1 MNGMRWLVFIVP
13 LVLVFIL
20 YALFNAIGTPQHRVR
35 SLPKGVWIAAIIV
48 LPVVGAVLWLT
59 LGSDKTA
66 PAPTP
71 RGQGPDDDAAFL
83 ERLNLERDR
92 KKMRQDALR
101 REKELEAREAAL
113 REREQAAER
122 DRQRGNT
129 GAVNPDRDSSG
140 PGQRDGGQPGSNQPG
155 SGQPGDVED
164 SDGGER
170 P

>member
-1 MNGMRWLVFIVP
+1 MRWLVFIVP

-66 PAPTP
+66 PAAAP
-71 RGQGPDDDAAFL
+71 RGKGPDDDAAFL

-92 KKMRQDALR
+92 KKMQQDALR

-113 REREQAAER
+113 REREQAADQDRRTELDESAER
-122 DRQRGNT
+122 DGDDSAENDSEGGST
-129 GAVNPDRDSSG
+129 G
-140 PGQRDGGQPGSNQPG
+140 GG
-155 SGQPGDVED
+155 
-164 SDGGER
+164 R
-170 P
+170 L

>member
-1 MNGMRWLVFIVP
+1 MRWLVFIVP

-66 PAPTP
+66 PAAAP
-71 RGQGPDDDAAFL
+71 RGKGPDDDAAFL

-92 KKMRQDALR
+92 KKMQQDALR

-113 REREQAAER
+113 REREQAADQDRRTELDESAER
-122 DRQRGNT
+122 DGDD
-129 GAVNPDRDSSG
+129 GAEN
-140 PGQRDGGQPGSNQPG
+140 
-155 SGQPGDVED
+155 D
-164 SDGGER
+164 SDGTAVESDALRWPGHG
-170 P
+170 

>member
-1 MNGMRWLVFIVP
+1 MRWLVFIVP

-66 PAPTP
+66 PAAAP
-71 RGQGPDDDAAFL
+71 RGKGPDDDAAFL

-92 KKMRQDALR
+92 KKMQQDALR

-113 REREQAAER
+113 REREQAADQDRRTER
-122 DRQRGNT
+122 DES
-129 GAVNPDRDSSG
+129 AE
-140 PGQRDGGQPGSNQPG
+140 RDGDDGAENDSEGGST
-155 SGQPGDVED
+155 
-164 SDGGER
+164 GGGR
-170 P
+170 L

>member
-1 MNGMRWLVFIVP
+1 MRWLVFIVP

-66 PAPTP
+66 PAAAP
-71 RGQGPDDDAAFL
+71 RGKGPDDDAAFL

-92 KKMRQDALR
+92 KKMQQDALR

-113 REREQAAER
+113 REREQAAGQGRQTEQDVSAER
-122 DRQRGNT
+122 DG
-129 GAVNPDRDSSG
+129 DDSAENDSEGGSESG
-140 PGQRDGGQPGSNQPG
+140 GRL
-155 SGQPGDVED
+155 
-164 SDGGER
+164 
-170 P
+170 

>member
-1 MNGMRWLVFIVP
+1 MRWLVFIVP

-66 PAPTP
+66 PAAAP
-71 RGQGPDDDAAFL
+71 RGKGPDDDAAFL

-92 KKMRQDALR
+92 KKMQQDALR

-113 REREQAAER
+113 REREQAADQDRRTER
-122 DRQRGNT
+122 DES
-129 GAVNPDRDSSG
+129 AE
-140 PGQRDGGQPGSNQPG
+140 RDGDDSAENDSEGGSE
-155 SGQPGDVED
+155 SGG
-164 SDGGER
+164 R
-170 P
+170 L

>member
-1 MNGMRWLVFIVP
+1 MRWLVFIVP

-66 PAPTP
+66 PAAAP
-71 RGQGPDDDAAFL
+71 RGKGPDDDAAFL

-92 KKMRQDALR
+92 KKMQQDALR

-113 REREQAAER
+113 REREQAADQGKSAKRDESAER
-122 DRQRGNT
+122 DGDD
-129 GAVNPDRDSSG
+129 GAENDSEGGSESG
-140 PGQRDGGQPGSNQPG
+140 GRL
-155 SGQPGDVED
+155 
-164 SDGGER
+164 
-170 P
+170 

>member
-1 MNGMRWLVFIVP
+1 MRWLVFIVP

-66 PAPTP
+66 PAAAP
-71 RGQGPDDDAAFL
+71 RGKGPDDDAVFL

-92 KKMRQDALR
+92 KKMQQDALR

-113 REREQAAER
+113 REREQAADQDRRTER
-122 DRQRGNT
+122 DESAEHDGDDGAENDSEGGST
-129 GAVNPDRDSSG
+129 G
-140 PGQRDGGQPGSNQPG
+140 GG
-155 SGQPGDVED
+155 
-164 SDGGER
+164 R
-170 P
+170 L

>member
-1 MNGMRWLVFIVP
+1 MRWLVFIVP

-48 LPVVGAVLWLT
+48 LPVVGALLWLA

-66 PAPTP
+66 PAAAP
-71 RGQGPDDDAAFL
+71 RGKGPDDDAAFL

-92 KKMRQDALR
+92 KKMQQDALR

-113 REREQAAER
+113 REREQAADQDRLTER
-122 DRQRGNT
+122 DES
-129 GAVNPDRDSSG
+129 AE
-140 PGQRDGGQPGSNQPG
+140 RDGDDGAENDSKGGST
-155 SGQPGDVED
+155 
-164 SDGGER
+164 GGGR
-170 P
+170 L

>member
-1 MNGMRWLVFIVP
+1 MRWLVFIVP

-48 LPVVGAVLWLT
+48 LPVVGALLWLT

-66 PAPTP
+66 PAAAP
-71 RGQGPDDDAAFL
+71 RGKGPDDDAAFL

-92 KKMRQDALR
+92 KKMQQDALR

-113 REREQAAER
+113 REREQAADQ
-122 DRQRGNT
+122 DRRTELDESAEHDGDDGAENDSEGGST
-129 GAVNPDRDSSG
+129 G
-140 PGQRDGGQPGSNQPG
+140 GG
-155 SGQPGDVED
+155 
-164 SDGGER
+164 R
-170 P
+170 L

>member
-1 MNGMRWLVFIVP
+1 MRWLVFIVP

-35 SLPKGVWIAAIIV
+35 SLPKGVWITAIIL

-66 PAPTP
+66 PGPAP
-71 RGQGPDDDAAFL
+71 RGKGPDDDAVFL

-92 KKMRQDALR
+92 KKMQQDALR

-113 REREQAAER
+113 REREQAADQDRRTELDKSAER
-122 DRQRGNT
+122 DGDDGAENDSEGGST
-129 GAVNPDRDSSG
+129 G
-140 PGQRDGGQPGSNQPG
+140 GG
-155 SGQPGDVED
+155 
-164 SDGGER
+164 R
-170 P
+170 L

>member
-1 MNGMRWLVFIVP
+1 MDRMRWLVFIVP

-35 SLPKGVWIAAIIV
+35 SLPKGVWITAIIV

-66 PAPTP
+66 PGPAP
-71 RGQGPDDDAAFL
+71 RGKGPDDDAVFL

-92 KKMRQDALR
+92 KKMQQDALR

-113 REREQAAER
+113 REREQAADQDRRTELDESAER
-122 DRQRGNT
+122 DGDDGAENDSEGGST
-129 GAVNPDRDSSG
+129 G
-140 PGQRDGGQPGSNQPG
+140 GG
-155 SGQPGDVED
+155 
-164 SDGGER
+164 R
-170 P
+170 L

>member
-1 MNGMRWLVFIVP
+1 MRWLVFIVP

-66 PAPTP
+66 PAAAP
-71 RGQGPDDDAAFL
+71 RGKGPDDDAAFL

-92 KKMRQDALR
+92 KKMQQDALR

-113 REREQAAER
+113 REREQAADQDRRTELDESAER
-122 DRQRGNT
+122 DGDDGAENDSEGGST
-129 GAVNPDRDSSG
+129 G
-140 PGQRDGGQPGSNQPG
+140 GG
-155 SGQPGDVED
+155 
-164 SDGGER
+164 R
-170 P
+170 L

>member
-1 MNGMRWLVFIVP
+1 MRWLVFIVP

-66 PAPTP
+66 PAAAP
-71 RGQGPDDDAAFL
+71 RGKGPDDDAAFL

-92 KKMRQDALR
+92 KKMQQDALR
-101 REKELEAREAAL
+101 K
-113 REREQAAER
+113 REQAADQ
-122 DRQRGNT
+122 DRRTELDESAEHDGDDGAENDSEGGST
-129 GAVNPDRDSSG
+129 G
-140 PGQRDGGQPGSNQPG
+140 GG
-155 SGQPGDVED
+155 
-164 SDGGER
+164 R
-170 P
+170 L

>member
-1 MNGMRWLVFIVP
+1 MRWLVFIVP

-66 PAPTP
+66 PGPAP
-71 RGQGPDDDAAFL
+71 RGKGPDDDAVFL

-92 KKMRQDALR
+92 KKMQQDALR

-113 REREQAAER
+113 REREQAADQDRRTER
-122 DRQRGNT
+122 DES
-129 GAVNPDRDSSG
+129 AE
-140 PGQRDGGQPGSNQPG
+140 RDGDDSAENDSEGGST
-155 SGQPGDVED
+155 
-164 SDGGER
+164 GGGR
-170 P
+170 L

>member
-1 MNGMRWLVFIVP
+1 MRWLVFIVP

-35 SLPKGVWIAAIIV
+35 SLPKGVWITAIIL

-66 PAPTP
+66 PGPAP
-71 RGQGPDDDAAFL
+71 RGKGPDDDAVFL

-92 KKMRQDALR
+92 KKMQQDALR

-113 REREQAAER
+113 REREQAADQ
-122 DRQRGNT
+122 DRRTELDESAEHDGDDGAENDSEGGST
-129 GAVNPDRDSSG
+129 G
-140 PGQRDGGQPGSNQPG
+140 GG
-155 SGQPGDVED
+155 
-164 SDGGER
+164 R
-170 P
+170 L

>member
-1 MNGMRWLVFIVP
+1 MRWLVFIVP

-35 SLPKGVWIAAIIV
+35 SLPKGVWITAIIV

-66 PAPTP
+66 PGPAP
-71 RGQGPDDDAAFL
+71 RGKGPDDDAVFL

-92 KKMRQDALR
+92 KKMQQDALR

-113 REREQAAER
+113 REREQAADQDRRTELDESAER
-122 DRQRGNT
+122 DGDDGAENDSEGGST
-129 GAVNPDRDSSG
+129 G
-140 PGQRDGGQPGSNQPG
+140 GG
-155 SGQPGDVED
+155 
-164 SDGGER
+164 R
-170 P
+170 L

>member
-1 MNGMRWLVFIVP
+1 MRWLVFIVP

-66 PAPTP
+66 PAAAP
-71 RGQGPDDDAAFL
+71 RGKGPDDDAAFL

-92 KKMRQDALR
+92 KKMQQDALR

-113 REREQAAER
+113 RKREQAADQ
-122 DRQRGNT
+122 DRRTELDESAEHDGDDGAENDSEGGST
-129 GAVNPDRDSSG
+129 G
-140 PGQRDGGQPGSNQPG
+140 GG
-155 SGQPGDVED
+155 
-164 SDGGER
+164 R
-170 P
+170 L

>member
-1 MNGMRWLVFIVP
+1 MRWLVFIVP

-35 SLPKGVWIAAIIV
+35 SLPKGVWITAIIL

-66 PAPTP
+66 PGPAP
-71 RGQGPDDDAAFL
+71 RGKGPDDDAVFL

-92 KKMRQDALR
+92 KKMQQDALR

-113 REREQAAER
+113 REREQAADQDRPTER
-122 DRQRGNT
+122 DKS
-129 GAVNPDRDSSG
+129 AE
-140 PGQRDGGQPGSNQPG
+140 RDGDDGAENDSEGGST
-155 SGQPGDVED
+155 
-164 SDGGER
+164 GGGR
-170 P
+170 L

>member
-1 MNGMRWLVFIVP
+1 MRWLVFIVP

-66 PAPTP
+66 PAAAP
-71 RGQGPDDDAAFL
+71 RGKGPDDDAAFL

-92 KKMRQDALR
+92 KKMQQDALR

-113 REREQAAER
+113 REREQAADQ
-122 DRQRGNT
+122 DRRTELDESAEHDGDDGAENDSEGGST
-129 GAVNPDRDSSG
+129 G
-140 PGQRDGGQPGSNQPG
+140 GG
-155 SGQPGDVED
+155 
-164 SDGGER
+164 R
-170 P
+170 L

>member
-1 MNGMRWLVFIVP
+1 MDRMRWLVFIVP

-66 PAPTP
+66 PAAAP
-71 RGQGPDDDAAFL
+71 RGKGPDDDAAFL

-92 KKMRQDALR
+92 KKMQQDALR

-113 REREQAAER
+113 REREQAADQDRRTER
-122 DRQRGNT
+122 DES
-129 GAVNPDRDSSG
+129 AE
-140 PGQRDGGQPGSNQPG
+140 RDGDDSAENDSEGGSE
-155 SGQPGDVED
+155 SGG
-164 SDGGER
+164 R
-170 P
+170 L

>member
-1 MNGMRWLVFIVP
+1 MRWLVFIVP

-66 PAPTP
+66 PAAAP
-71 RGQGPDDDAAFL
+71 RGKGPDDDAAFL

-92 KKMRQDALR
+92 KKMQQDALR

-113 REREQAAER
+113 REREQAADQDRRTER
-122 DRQRGNT
+122 DES
-129 GAVNPDRDSSG
+129 AE
-140 PGQRDGGQPGSNQPG
+140 RDGDDSAENDSEGGST
-155 SGQPGDVED
+155 
-164 SDGGER
+164 GGGR
-170 P
+170 L

>member
-1 MNGMRWLVFIVP
+1 MRWLVFIVP

-35 SLPKGVWIAAIIV
+35 SLPKGAWIAAIIV

-66 PAPTP
+66 PAAAP
-71 RGQGPDDDAAFL
+71 RGKGPDDDAAFL

-92 KKMRQDALR
+92 KKMQQDALR

-113 REREQAAER
+113 REREQAADQDRRTELDKSAER
-122 DRQRGNT
+122 DGDDGAENDSEGGST
-129 GAVNPDRDSSG
+129 G
-140 PGQRDGGQPGSNQPG
+140 GG
-155 SGQPGDVED
+155 
-164 SDGGER
+164 R
-170 P
+170 L

>member
-1 MNGMRWLVFIVP
+1 MRWLVFIVP

-66 PAPTP
+66 PVAAP
-71 RGQGPDDDAAFL
+71 RGKGPDDDAAFL

-92 KKMRQDALR
+92 KKMQQDALR

-113 REREQAAER
+113 REREQAADQDRRTELDKSAER
-122 DRQRGNT
+122 DGDDGAENDSEGGST
-129 GAVNPDRDSSG
+129 G
-140 PGQRDGGQPGSNQPG
+140 GG
-155 SGQPGDVED
+155 
-164 SDGGER
+164 R
-170 P
+170 L

>member
-1 MNGMRWLVFIVP
+1 MRWLVFIVP

-66 PAPTP
+66 PAAAP
-71 RGQGPDDDAAFL
+71 RGKGPDDDAAFL

-92 KKMRQDALR
+92 KKMQQDALR

-129 GAVNPDRDSSG
+129 GVGNPDRDMSG
-140 PGQRDGGQPGSNQPG
+140 PGQHDNGL
-155 SGQPGDVED
+155 PGDVED

>member
-1 MNGMRWLVFIVP
+1 MRWLVFIVP

-66 PAPTP
+66 PGPAP
-71 RGQGPDDDAAFL
+71 RGKGPDDDAVFL

-92 KKMRQDALR
+92 KKMQQDALR

-113 REREQAAER
+113 REREQAADQ
-122 DRQRGNT
+122 DRRTELDESAEHDGDDDAENDSEGGST
-129 GAVNPDRDSSG
+129 G
-140 PGQRDGGQPGSNQPG
+140 GG
-155 SGQPGDVED
+155 
-164 SDGGER
+164 R
-170 P
+170 L

>member
-1 MNGMRWLVFIVP
+1 MDRMRWLVFIVP

-66 PAPTP
+66 PAAAP
-71 RGQGPDDDAAFL
+71 RGKGPDDDAAFL

-92 KKMRQDALR
+92 KKMQQDALR

-113 REREQAAER
+113 RKREQAADQ
-122 DRQRGNT
+122 DRRTELDESAEHDGDDGAENDSEGGST
-129 GAVNPDRDSSG
+129 G
-140 PGQRDGGQPGSNQPG
+140 GG
-155 SGQPGDVED
+155 
-164 SDGGER
+164 R
-170 P
+170 L

>member
-1 MNGMRWLVFIVP
+1 MRWLVFIVP

-66 PAPTP
+66 PAAAP
-71 RGQGPDDDAAFL
+71 RGKGPDDDAAFL

-92 KKMRQDALR
+92 KKMQQDALR

-113 REREQAAER
+113 REREQAADQDRRTELDKSAER
-122 DRQRGNT
+122 DGDDGAENDSEGGST
-129 GAVNPDRDSSG
+129 G
-140 PGQRDGGQPGSNQPG
+140 GG
-155 SGQPGDVED
+155 
-164 SDGGER
+164 R
-170 P
+170 L

>member
-1 MNGMRWLVFIVP
+1 MDRMRWLVFIVP

-66 PAPTP
+66 PAAAP
-71 RGQGPDDDAAFL
+71 RGKGPDDDAAFL

-92 KKMRQDALR
+92 KKMQQDALR

-113 REREQAAER
+113 REREQAADQDRRTELDESAER
-122 DRQRGNT
+122 DGDDGAENDSEGGST
-129 GAVNPDRDSSG
+129 G
-140 PGQRDGGQPGSNQPG
+140 GG
-155 SGQPGDVED
+155 
-164 SDGGER
+164 R
-170 P
+170 L

>member
-1 MNGMRWLVFIVP
+1 MRWLVFIVP

-66 PAPTP
+66 PAAAP
-71 RGQGPDDDAAFL
+71 RGKGPDDDAAFL

-92 KKMRQDALR
+92 KKMQQDALR

-113 REREQAAER
+113 REREQAADQDRRTER
-122 DRQRGNT
+122 DESAEHDGDDGAENDSEGGST
-129 GAVNPDRDSSG
+129 G
-140 PGQRDGGQPGSNQPG
+140 GG
-155 SGQPGDVED
+155 
-164 SDGGER
+164 R
-170 P
+170 L

>member
-1 MNGMRWLVFIVP
+1 MDRMRWLVFIVP

-66 PAPTP
+66 PGPAP
-71 RGQGPDDDAAFL
+71 RGKGPDDDAVFL

-92 KKMRQDALR
+92 KKMQQDALR

-113 REREQAAER
+113 REREQAADQ
-122 DRQRGNT
+122 DRRTELDESAEHDGDDGAENDSEGGST
-129 GAVNPDRDSSG
+129 G
-140 PGQRDGGQPGSNQPG
+140 GG
-155 SGQPGDVED
+155 
-164 SDGGER
+164 R
-170 P
+170 L

>member
-1 MNGMRWLVFIVP
+1 MRWLVFIVP

-66 PAPTP
+66 PAAAP
-71 RGQGPDDDAAFL
+71 RGKGPDDDAAFL

-92 KKMRQDALR
+92 KKMQQDALR

-113 REREQAAER
+113 REREQAAGQGRQTER
-122 DRQRGNT
+122 DVSAEHDG
-129 GAVNPDRDSSG
+129 DDSAENDSEGGSESG
-140 PGQRDGGQPGSNQPG
+140 GRL
-155 SGQPGDVED
+155 
-164 SDGGER
+164 
-170 P
+170 

>member
-1 MNGMRWLVFIVP
+1 MRWLVFIVP

-66 PAPTP
+66 PAAAP
-71 RGQGPDDDAAFL
+71 RGKGPDDDAVFL

-92 KKMRQDALR
+92 KKMQQDALR

-113 REREQAAER
+113 CEREQAADQDRRTER
-122 DRQRGNT
+122 DESAEHDGDDGAENDSEGGST
-129 GAVNPDRDSSG
+129 G
-140 PGQRDGGQPGSNQPG
+140 GG
-155 SGQPGDVED
+155 
-164 SDGGER
+164 R
-170 P
+170 L

>member
-1 MNGMRWLVFIVP
+1 MRWLVFIVP

-66 PAPTP
+66 PAAAP
-71 RGQGPDDDAAFL
+71 RGKGPDDDAVFL

-92 KKMRQDALR
+92 KKMQQDALR

-113 REREQAAER
+113 REREQAADQDRRTER
-122 DRQRGNT
+122 DES
-129 GAVNPDRDSSG
+129 AE
-140 PGQRDGGQPGSNQPG
+140 RDGDDSAENDSEGGST
-155 SGQPGDVED
+155 
-164 SDGGER
+164 GGGR
-170 P
+170 L

>member
-1 MNGMRWLVFIVP
+1 MRWLVYIVP

-66 PAPTP
+66 PAPAP
-71 RGQGPDDDAAFL
+71 RGKGPDDDEAFL

-92 KKMRQDALR
+92 KKMQQDALR

-113 REREQAAER
+113 REREQAAEQGKSAKR
-122 DRQRGNT
+122 DGSAEQRGP
-129 GAVNPDRDSSG
+129 AE
-140 PGQRDGGQPGSNQPG
+140 RDGDDGTGNGSEG
-155 SGQPGDVED
+155 GTESGG
-164 SDGGER
+164 R
-170 P
+170 L

>member
-1 MNGMRWLVFIVP
+1 MRWLVFIVP

-20 YALFNAIGTPQHRVR
+20 YALFNAIGAPQHRVR

-66 PAPTP
+66 PAAAP
-71 RGQGPDDDAAFL
+71 RGKGPDDDAAFL

-92 KKMRQDALR
+92 KKMQQDALR

-113 REREQAAER
+113 REREQAADQDRRTER
-122 DRQRGNT
+122 DESAEHDGDDGAENDSEGGST
-129 GAVNPDRDSSG
+129 G
-140 PGQRDGGQPGSNQPG
+140 GG
-155 SGQPGDVED
+155 
-164 SDGGER
+164 R
-170 P
+170 L

>member
-1 MNGMRWLVFIVP
+1 MRWLVFIVP

-35 SLPKGVWIAAIIV
+35 SLPKGVWITAIIL

-66 PAPTP
+66 PGPAP
-71 RGQGPDDDAAFL
+71 RGKGPDDDAVFL

-92 KKMRQDALR
+92 KKMQQDALR

-113 REREQAAER
+113 REREQAADQ
-122 DRQRGNT
+122 DRRTELDESAEHDGDDSAENDSEGGST
-129 GAVNPDRDSSG
+129 G
-140 PGQRDGGQPGSNQPG
+140 GG
-155 SGQPGDVED
+155 
-164 SDGGER
+164 R
-170 P
+170 L